1 MQALQQHC
9 ISRLGDEFGTLT
21 DSVRCCLRL
30 LSSRFASGAIAQT
43 LKPPTRTQPPRV
55 PYLSIPFVT
64 LSLSIPSMFLTS
76 PHDNA
81 DPSLAELLAF
91 SARAVACKR
100 VVCRQGVGTLP
111 AVRLPDGDVAR
122 ERVEPESRIAPLPE
136 WPGSPPKCDRHQGH
150 RIGDRVGY
158 CRQYRYP
165 HPSKTSALGR

>member
-1 MQALQQHC
+1 M
-9 ISRLGDEFGTLT
+9 
-21 DSVRCCLRL
+21 

-91 SARAVACKR
+91 SAR
-100 VVCRQGVGTLP
+100 
-111 AVRLPDGDVAR
+111 
-122 ERVEPESRIAPLPE
+122 
-136 WPGSPPKCDRHQGH
+136 
-150 RIGDRVGY
+150 
-158 CRQYRYP
+158 
-165 HPSKTSALGR
+165 